1 MKNVSRLIF
10 LFFLALSL
18 FACAVKTAPPVE
30 EPITYL
36 DRIPLELR
44 PLFQEAET
52 AYRSGDL
59 EAALPLY
66 ETLLKSHPGGM
77 PGALAR
83 LRLGE
88 ILLEKGDLVG
98 ARRELEALGTTYQ
111 GDPFYHETRYLLALL
126 ALREGDPSRSELLSR
141 ELLREPLSPA
151 LRAKTLALMGDNLL
165 AAGNASGAVTYYLL
179 ALEERPGEAAESA
192 LQGKT
197 EGIVRHGLEEN
208 ELKALLD
215 KRKRRYPSGYVL
227 VALARLSY
235 ERGDADAAR
244 SYVGRF
250 LDGHPGHP
258 LTGEGQDILN
268 RLEKMAQVNR
278 RAVGLIL
285 PLSGKFA
292 AFGQKAL
299 DAALLALDLEN
310 EASDAAVPPMELFI
324 EDSAGE
330 PAGGKR
336 AVEKLVM
343 EDRVMGIIGTM
354 AGDAAEEAARTAQ
367 ALQVPLVTLTQKEA
381 ITETGDFVFRNFLT
395 PPMIMKTLVHFAFM
409 NMGMKRFAILYPDD
423 PYGNEM
429 MEAFWN
435 EVEWYGGEVRGVESY
450 EPNATD
456 FSREI
461 RALAGLPEKKDG
473 QEQEEEKPA
482 PFVDF
487 DALFIPD
494 TALKARLIAPQL
506 AFHDITTVQLL
517 GSNLWNTPDLLQGE
531 TTYLQGAVFV
541 DVFFPDSLSRAVRD
555 FVDRFY
561 FAYGRNPTEIEA
573 LAFDTMKIL
582 LTLLED
588 EKIRI
593 REDLR
598 DALLQLKNDPG
609 VTGLT
614 GFDEGGEARKELFV
628 LSIRGNKIVEVD

>member
-1 MKNVSRLIF
+1 MKNVFRLFF
-10 LFFLALSL
+10 LFFLGLSL
-18 FACAVKTAPPVE
+18 CACAVKTAPPVE
-30 EPITYL
+30 EPIPSL
-36 DRIPLELR
+36 DRIPLALQ
-44 PLFQEAET
+44 PLFHEAET

-66 ETLLKSHPGGM
+66 ETLVKSHPGGT

-88 ILLEKGDLVG
+88 ILLEKGDLAG
-98 ARRELEALGTTYQ
+98 ARRELEALGPPYQ
-111 GDPFYHETRYLLALL
+111 GDPLYHETRYLLALL

-151 LRAKTLALMGDNLL
+151 LKAKTLALMGDNLL
-165 AAGNASGAVTYYLL
+165 AAGNAPGAVTYYLL
-179 ALEERPGEAAESA
+179 ALEERPGEAVESA
-192 LQGKT
+192 LRGKT
-197 EGIVRHGLEEN
+197 EGIVRHGLDEN
-208 ELKALLD
+208 DLKALLE
-215 KRKRRYPSGYVL
+215 KQKRRYPSGYVL

-235 ERGDADAAR
+235 EKGDADAAR

-258 LTGEGQDILN
+258 LAGEGQDILN

-310 EASDAAVPPMELFI
+310 QASDGAVPPMELFI

-330 PAGGKR
+330 PSGGKK

-423 PYGNEM
+423 PYGTEM

-473 QEQEEEKPA
+473 QEEEKPS
-482 PFVDF
+482 PVVDF

-531 TTYLQGAVFV
+531 TTYLQEAVFV
-541 DVFFPDSLSRAVRD
+541 DVFFLDSLSRAVRD

-561 FAYGRNPTEIEA
+561 FAYGRNPAEIEA

-588 EKIRI
+588 DRIRI

-598 DALLQLKNDPG
+598 DALLQLKNYPG
-609 VTGLT
+609 VTGPT
-614 GFDEGGEARKELFV
+614 GFDEGGEALKKLFV
-628 LSIRGNKIVEVD
+628 LSIRGDRIIEVD

>member
-10 LFFLALSL
+10 LCFLALSL

-30 EPITYL
+30 EPVTFL
-36 DRIPLELR
+36 DRVPLELR
-44 PLFQEAET
+44 PLFHEAET

-59 EAALPLY
+59 QAALPLY
-66 ETLLKSHPGGM
+66 ERLLKSHPGGT

-88 ILLEKGDLVG
+88 ILLEKGDLAG
-98 ARRELEALGTTYQ
+98 ARRELEALGTTYR
-111 GDPFYHETRYLLALL
+111 GDPLYHETQYLLALL

-141 ELLREPLSPA
+141 ELLQEPLSPA
-151 LRAKTLALMGDNLL
+151 LKAKTLALVGDSLL

-192 LQGKT
+192 LRGKT
-197 EGIVRHGLEEN
+197 EGIVRHGLDEN
-208 ELKALLD
+208 ELKALLE
-215 KRKRRYPSGYVL
+215 KQKRRYPSGYVL

-235 ERGDADAAR
+235 DRGDADAAR

-258 LTGEGQDILN
+258 LTGEGQDIVN

-310 EASDAAVPPMELFI
+310 EGSDAAVPPMELFI

-330 PAGGKR
+330 PAGGKK
-336 AVEKLVM
+336 AVEKLVK

-367 ALQVPLVTLTQKEA
+367 ALRVPLVTLTQKEA

-423 PYGNEM
+423 PYGTEM
-429 MEAFWN
+429 MEAFWD

-450 EPNATD
+450 EPQATD

-473 QEQEEEKPA
+473 HEDEKPS
-482 PFVDF
+482 PVVDF

-531 TTYLQGAVFV
+531 TTYLQEAVFV
-541 DVFFPDSLSRAVRD
+541 DVFFLDSLSRAVRD

-561 FAYGRNPTEIEA
+561 FAYGRNPAEIEA

-588 EKIRI
+588 DRIRI

-598 DALLQLKNDPG
+598 DALLQLKNYPG
-609 VTGLT
+609 VTGPT
-614 GFDEGGEARKELFV
+614 GFDEGGEALKKLFV
-628 LSIRGNKIVEVD
+628 LSIRGDRIIEVD

>member
-1 MKNVSRLIF
+1 MKNVFRLFF
-10 LFFLALSL
+10 LFFLGLSL
-18 FACAVKTAPPVE
+18 CACAVKTAPRVE
-30 EPITYL
+30 EPIPSL
-36 DRIPLELR
+36 DRIPLALQ
-44 PLFQEAET
+44 PLFHEAET

-66 ETLLKSHPGGM
+66 ETLVKSHPGGT

-88 ILLEKGDLVG
+88 ILLEKGDLAG
-98 ARRELEALGTTYQ
+98 ARRELEALGTTYR
-111 GDPFYHETRYLLALL
+111 GDPLYHETQYLLALL

-141 ELLREPLSPA
+141 ELLQEPLSPA
-151 LRAKTLALMGDNLL
+151 LKAKTLALVGDSLL

-192 LQGKT
+192 LRGKT
-197 EGIVRHGLEEN
+197 EGIVRHGLDEN
-208 ELKALLD
+208 ELKALLE
-215 KRKRRYPSGYVL
+215 KQKRRYPSGYVL

-235 ERGDADAAR
+235 DRGDADAAR

-258 LTGEGQDILN
+258 LAGEGQDILN

-310 EASDAAVPPMELFI
+310 QASDGAVPPMELFI

-330 PAGGKR
+330 PSGGKK
-336 AVEKLVM
+336 AVEKLVQ

-423 PYGNEM
+423 PYGTEM

-473 QEQEEEKPA
+473 QEEEKPS
-482 PFVDF
+482 PVVDF

-531 TTYLQGAVFV
+531 TTYLQEAVFV
-541 DVFFPDSLSRAVRD
+541 DVFFLDSLSRAVRD

-561 FAYGRNPTEIEA
+561 FAYGRNPAEIEA

-588 EKIRI
+588 DRIRI

-598 DALLQLKNDPG
+598 DALLQLKNYPG
-609 VTGLT
+609 VTGPT
-614 GFDEGGEARKELFV
+614 GFDEGGEALKKLFV
-628 LSIRGNKIVEVD
+628 LSIRGDRIIEVD